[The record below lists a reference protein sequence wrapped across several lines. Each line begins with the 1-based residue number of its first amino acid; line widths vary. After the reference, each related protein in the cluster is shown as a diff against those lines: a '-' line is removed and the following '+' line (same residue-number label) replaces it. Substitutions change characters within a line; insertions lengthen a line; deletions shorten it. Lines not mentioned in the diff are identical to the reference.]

1 VVKVIVMS
9 CVFYTYVCAAVC
21 VINDV
26 LRDWFRLTVRVI
38 IIRLQCTPTTRH
50 TDFFNVF
57 PSTFAFATAT
67 RQSCSEQGSKQQESY
82 ICFFLLSVFVF
93 MASKRVHYWWVKRSL
108 MRHLMYLFFVL
119 LVEMLTS
126 TIAVMKMTNATR
138 TQRLLAGLCLLLL
151 VDVIWVVSSE
161 ITKVF

>member
-1 VVKVIVMS
+1 
-9 CVFYTYVCAAVC
+9 
-21 VINDV
+21 
-26 LRDWFRLTVRVI
+26 
-38 IIRLQCTPTTRH
+38 
-50 TDFFNVF
+50 
-57 PSTFAFATAT
+57 
-67 RQSCSEQGSKQQESY
+67 
-82 ICFFLLSVFVF
+82 
-93 MASKRVHYWWVKRSL
+93 
-108 MRHLMYLFFVL
+108 MRHLMYLFFVS